1 MKTDLINPLPP
12 ITVLIPVHNLASYL
26 PDTLKSVL
34 GQTYSGKISIV
45 ILDDGSTDCS
55 LQVAR
60 DLAKQHQFISIHTQV
75 NQGRAKTRNRLLE
88 LAETELIAWIDGD
101 DIASPDWLLDQVG
114 YLHGDTSCV
123 AVGGQGYAMTGNRN
137 PIGPIPHPLQHKE
150 IHQRHLEGQANAFFQ
165 SCVTVRKTAVID
177 AGCYD
182 ERFDCAEDYS
192 LWLRLERSG
201 ELRNMDATHL
211 YYRVHATSANWTVNI
226 EQRKQGQQILNEQRA
241 LRLLQPLNAVDTVIP
256 PLKKDDWNRRIFW
269 INLALKSG
277 NPISA
282 LEMLSVALK
291 KHPNSLVLWM
301 AACVSILDAIIGFG
315 NQSKRFAPGH
325 RAIIGKLGHVSFY
338 RAGRYVNRIRRK
350 LRAKLTSGNH
360 IALVNP
366 TCETTKNHDNMDG

>member
-1 MKTDLINPLPP
+1 M
-12 ITVLIPVHNLASYL
+12 
-26 PDTLKSVL
+26 
-34 GQTYSGKISIV
+34 
-45 ILDDGSTDCS
+45 
-55 LQVAR
+55 
-60 DLAKQHQFISIHTQV
+60 
-75 NQGRAKTRNRLLE
+75 
-88 LAETELIAWIDGD
+88 
-101 DIASPDWLLDQVG
+101 
-114 YLHGDTSCV
+114 
-123 AVGGQGYAMTGNRN
+123 
-137 PIGPIPHPLQHKE
+137 
-150 IHQRHLEGQANAFFQ
+150 
-165 SCVTVRKTAVID
+165 ID

-241 LRLLQPLNAVDTVIP
+241 IRQLQPLNAVDTVIP

-325 RAIIGKLGHVSFY
+325 RAIIGKLGRVSFY

-350 LRAKLTSGNH
+350 LRAKLTSGNQ
-360 IALVNP
+360 IATVNP